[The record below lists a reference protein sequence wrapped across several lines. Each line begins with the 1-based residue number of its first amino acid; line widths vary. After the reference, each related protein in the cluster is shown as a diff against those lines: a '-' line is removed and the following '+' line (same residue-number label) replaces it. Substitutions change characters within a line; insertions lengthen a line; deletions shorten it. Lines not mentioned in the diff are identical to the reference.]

1 MKYSTFADILKTMQ
15 AREKTESQ
23 LYEMGLDIA
32 NIPNDLSGCVMKL
45 FDEIYPESKGVVEYF
60 CYETN
65 YGRDYKGGMKDVFGR
80 TVDLYCIHDLYYFL
94 ENQELNAWIHSEPY
108 GEKSCLCAEG
118 HYLGIDFWVYWNG
131 FALCAYLDVSSIE
144 DADPVLDGIVHGG
157 VTWVDNYLPFNK
169 GYKTVPD
176 GIVGW
181 DYAHGGDYCKSDF
194 AADWRKYTTHE
205 IIVQIQE
212 AIDAMRDHYKK
223 I

>member
-1 MKYSTFADILKTMQ
+1 MKYSTFADILKTMH

-144 DADPVLDGIVHGG
+144 DAESVLDGIVHGG
-157 VTWVDNYLPFNK
+157 VTWVENYLPFNK

>member
-1 MKYSTFADILKTMQ
+1 MKYSIFADILETMQ

-45 FDEIYPESKGVVEYF
+45 FDEIYPESKDVIGYF

-65 YGRDYKGGMKDVFGR
+65 YGRDYKGGMEDVFGR
-80 TVDLYCIHDLYYFL
+80 TVDLYSIHDLHSFL
-94 ENQELNAWIHSEPY
+94 EHQELSAWIHSEPY
-108 GEKSCLCAEG
+108 GEGSCLCAEG
-118 HYLGIDFWVYWNG
+118 HYLGINFWVYWNG
-131 FALCAYLDVSSIE
+131 FALCAYLDVSNIE
-144 DADPVLDGIVHGG
+144 DADSVLDGIVHGG